1 MLRKHKIPIPDEDH
15 SEEIRQKEER
25 VDGVYLEGEMT
36 YNITEKNLMKTKEE
50 VATLKEVNGQQ
61 KQEIIKLKEELKQKE
76 YKKESASK
84 SDTQGYK
91 KIKESIETITRGLKK
106 KENTDM
112 RSIISEIVKITE
124 IVNQYVSE

>member
-1 MLRKHKIPIPDEDH
+1 
-15 SEEIRQKEER
+15 
-25 VDGVYLEGEMT
+25 MT

-61 KQEIIKLKEELKQKE
+61 KQQIIKLKEELKQKE
-76 YKKESASK
+76 YKKDSASK
-84 SDTQGYK
+84 SETQGYK